1 MKKITVTQPLA
12 VQNRVLAV
20 AKGKTED
27 QLKAMYKGVAGNAIN
42 STNPKVLDNLAVWQ
56 AYEKGWRG
64 NNVPNIAA
72 VKSKYV
78 PPAEARSA
86 ELLATAAKFAQKTT
100 AAPVDTAAEDVMVC
114 AKFLSLHSNA
124 KARSKDFDLSIAD
137 VRKLLKTKR
146 CAYTGEVL
154 TKAKQSPPNN
164 SDRTIDRLDS
174 DKGYVKGNV
183 FAVSHYANSLKNALF
198 EKESEYKTTPE
209 FIHAMTGKIIE
220 LGEK

>member
-12 VQNRVLAV
+12 VQNRVLEMV
-20 AKGKTED
+20 KGKTD
-27 QLKAMYKGVAGNAIN
+27 IQLHALHGSLKGNMKGCVDKGNGNQSA
-42 STNPKVLDNLAVWQ
+42 KLFEVLD
-56 AYEKGWRG
+56 AYMKGWRG
-64 NNVPNIAA
+64 NPEETEDKPQD
-72 VKSKYV
+72 KS
-78 PPAEARSA
+78 
-86 ELLATAAKFAQKTT
+86 
-100 AAPVDTAAEDVMVC
+100 AEDVMVC

-164 SDRTIDRLDS
+164 IDRTIDRLDS

>member
-1 MKKITVTQPLA
+1 MAGLRERLA
-12 VQNRVLAV
+12 WQWC
-20 AKGKTED
+20 AKYT
-27 QLKAMYKGVAGNAIN
+27 
-42 STNPKVLDNLAVWQ
+42 
-56 AYEKGWRG
+56 
-64 NNVPNIAA
+64 A

-78 PPAEARSA
+78 PPAEAKAA

-100 AAPVDTAAEDVMVC
+100 AAPIDTAAEDVMVC

-198 EKESEYKTTPE
+198 EKPPCRSGTACSALLYLPRRLHGGGESRPVCP
-209 FIHAMTGKIIE
+209 
-220 LGEK
+220 

>member
-1 MKKITVTQPLA
+1 M
-12 VQNRVLAV
+12 
-20 AKGKTED
+20 
-27 QLKAMYKGVAGNAIN
+27 
-42 STNPKVLDNLAVWQ
+42 
-56 AYEKGWRG
+56 
-64 NNVPNIAA
+64 
-72 VKSKYV
+72 
-78 PPAEARSA
+78 
-86 ELLATAAKFAQKTT
+86 
-100 AAPVDTAAEDVMVC
+100 
-114 AKFLSLHSNA
+114 
-124 KARSKDFDLSIAD
+124 
-137 VRKLLKTKR
+137 RKLLKTKR